1 MIKVNIQDAKTH
13 LSRYAKMVKN
23 GETVILCDRNKPF
36 AQLCPLPAKKTAP
49 KKRPLGFDEGRCEL
63 PDDQTL
69 ADLDHE
75 IASLFGLEEVRK

>member
-49 KKRPLGFDEGRCEL
+49 KKRPLGIDKGKVVLPEGWDSPEL
-63 PDDQTL
+63 DR
-69 ADLDHE
+69 E
-75 IASLFGLEEVRK
+75 IAALFGVEDSPL